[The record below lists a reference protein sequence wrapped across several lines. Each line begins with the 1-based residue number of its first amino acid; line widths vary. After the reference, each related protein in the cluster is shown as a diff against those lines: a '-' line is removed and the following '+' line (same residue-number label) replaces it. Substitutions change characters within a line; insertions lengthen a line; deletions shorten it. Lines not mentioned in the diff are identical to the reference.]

1 MKINTEKSKVI
12 SDSTPNLAIE
22 NEEIEII
29 KEFKFFWSL
38 GICQIEKKCMVR
50 QRHLGNV
57 KATSLRC
64 IDTTDCYKWF

>member
-38 GICQIEKKCMVR
+38 GIC
-50 QRHLGNV
+50 
-57 KATSLRC
+57 
-64 IDTTDCYKWF
+64 